1 MKDNLIDEEKAKKE
15 EAAQESLEQ
24 KLQRIGT
31 FVMSCIK
38 FQIEQLIF
46 MIQTTIWKIF

>member
-24 KLQRIGT
+24 KLERIGIFSLLRT
-31 FVMSCIK
+31 IYITWYLIIKTIFV
-38 FQIEQLIF
+38 LY
-46 MIQTTIWKIF
+46 